1 MWGRVKFK
9 DFSRTFNAMYQQI
22 QGLNTEENGLEISK
36 IWLFQTNLSNSFVRY
51 EHAKSI
57 QQNVRFECQTI
68 SENIQKLKQEKFTDF
83 QVLLH
88 KFKDFQVLYE
98 PS

>member
-1 MWGRVKFK
+1 
-9 DFSRTFNAMYQQI
+9 MYQQI